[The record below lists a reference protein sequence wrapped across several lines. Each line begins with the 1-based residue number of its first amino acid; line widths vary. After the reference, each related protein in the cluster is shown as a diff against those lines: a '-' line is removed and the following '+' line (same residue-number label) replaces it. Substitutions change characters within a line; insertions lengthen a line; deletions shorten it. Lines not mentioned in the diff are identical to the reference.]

1 MAFLRELTF
10 IPYAPSA
17 FNFALIGLKSAR
29 VFNFGFFAQ
38 PTLDSPY
45 IRLWISRI
53 VDFRFPAYLTLDS
66 PFIGLMM
73 YHSRL

>member
-38 PTLDSPY
+38 PTL
-45 IRLWISRI
+45 ISRI
-53 VDFRFPAYLTLDS
+53 LGFGISMQFTLDF
-66 PFIGLMM
+66 P
-73 YHSRL
+73 YV